1 MKKIIVTGSSGQLGR
16 EIVRLLRKQGY
27 SVTGIDLIESETTDA
42 CINICDAE
50 SVLSLTRSANAI
62 IHTAALHGKHY
73 AQEYPREPFIDT
85 NIKGTLNLLNACVQN
100 SIPKF
105 LYTST
110 TSIYGKAMVNDKQ
123 AVWVTEK
130 LTPQPR
136 DIYDITKLTAELLCK
151 DFFEKEQIETTVLR
165 VSRFM
170 PEPGNIKAIHR
181 LYRGLAEEDGA
192 QAHLLA
198 LEKKFDCFEIFNI
211 SNQSPFCE
219 RDLAE
224 LYTNPRSVITRYYP
238 RAETF
243 FAERNWQF
251 PERID
256 RVYVI
261 DKAAQMLGYRPR
273 LNFDTFLT

>member
-1 MKKIIVTGSSGQLGR
+1 MQTIVVTGSSGQLGR
-16 EIVRLLRKQGY
+16 EVVRLLRRQGY
-27 SVTGIDLIESETTDA
+27 QVIGIDLTESETTEARID
-42 CINICDAE
+42 ICDAG
-50 SVLSLTRSANAI
+50 SVLDITRPANAI
-62 IHTAALHGKHY
+62 IHTAALHGKHFE
-73 AQEYPREPFIDT
+73 AGYPRAPFIDT

-100 SIPKF
+100 GIPKF

-110 TSIYGKAMVNDKQ
+110 TSIYGKAMVDDKQ

-136 DIYDITKLTAELLCK
+136 DIYDITKLAAELLCR
-151 DFFEKEQIETTVLR
+151 DFFEKEQVETTVLR

-170 PEPGNIKAIHR
+170 PEPDNVKAIHR

-192 QAHLLA
+192 RAHLLA
-198 LEKKFDCFEIFNI
+198 LEKRFDRFEIFNV
-211 SNQSPFCE
+211 SNQSPFRE
-219 RDLAE
+219 NDLAE

-238 RAETF
+238 RAEAV

-251 PERID
+251 PGRID

-261 DKAAQMLGYRPR
+261 DKAVQMLGYRPR
-273 LNFDTFLT
+273 QNFDTFLA

>member
-16 EIVRLLRKQGY
+16 EIVKLLRKQSY

-42 CINICDAE
+42 CVDVCDAE
-50 SVLSLTRSANAI
+50 SVLSLTRSAEAI

-73 AQEYPREPFIDT
+73 EQGYPREPFIET

-100 SIPKF
+100 GIPKL

-110 TSIYGKAMVNDKQ
+110 TSIYGYAMVNDKQ
-123 AVWVTEK
+123 AVWVTEE

-136 DIYDITKLTAELLCK
+136 DIYDITKLAAELLCK
-151 DFFEKEQIETTVLR
+151 DFFEKEQVETTVLR

-170 PEPGNIKAIHR
+170 PEPGNVKAIHR

-192 QAHLLA
+192 RAHLLA
-198 LEKKFDCFEIFNI
+198 LEKRFDRFEIFNI
-211 SNQSPFCE
+211 SNQSPFRE
-219 RDLAE
+219 TDLEE
-224 LYTNPRSVITRYYP
+224 LYNSPRNVITRYYP
-238 RAETF
+238 GAEAVF
-243 FAERNWQF
+243 IERNWRF

-261 DKAAQMLGYRPR
+261 DKAVQMLGYRPR
-273 LNFDTFLT
+273 HNFDTFLT